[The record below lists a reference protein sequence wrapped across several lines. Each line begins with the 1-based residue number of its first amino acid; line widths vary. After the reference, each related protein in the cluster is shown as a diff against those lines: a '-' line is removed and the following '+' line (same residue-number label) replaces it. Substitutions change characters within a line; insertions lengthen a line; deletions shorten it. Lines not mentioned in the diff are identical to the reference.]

1 MVMALVL
8 TVKDLPVEE
17 RPRERLAQGKEVSA
31 EELIA
36 VLLGRGVVGMSVMD
50 LAKHL
55 LKQFGSLEGVVNASL
70 ADLQLVRG
78 LGPAKALQL
87 KACLEIARR
96 VIADEALIEKKRN
109 SSKAIAEPQEI
120 ARLVKPLIKDWQKEH
135 FFVVSFDVRNRVIGV
150 DLIGIGTLSA
160 NLVHPREVFGS
171 AIARHAASI
180 AVSHNHPSGDPQPS
194 EADMVVTKTLTE
206 AGKIM
211 AIALLDHIVISKS
224 HLYSF
229 RENGVL

>member
-1 MVMALVL
+1 MDQVL
-8 TVKDLPVEE
+8 TVKDLPIDE
-17 RPRERLAQGKEVSA
+17 RPRERLARGEDVSA
-31 EELIA
+31 QELLA
-36 VLLGRGVVGMSVMD
+36 VLLGRGVAGMNVID

-96 VIADEALIEKKRN
+96 VIADEALIEKKRHT
-109 SSKAIAEPQEI
+109 SKAIAEPEDI

-171 AIARHAASI
+171 AIGRHAASI

-194 EADMVVTKTLTE
+194 EADLVVTKALSE
-206 AGKIM
+206 SGKVM
-211 AIALLDHIVISKS
+211 AIALLDHVIISKS

-229 RENGVL
+229 RENGLIS

>member
-96 VIADEALIEKKRN
+96 VITDEALIEKKRN
-109 SSKAIAEPQEI
+109 ASKAIAEPQEI

-160 NLVHPREVFGS
+160 NLV
-171 AIARHAASI
+171 
-180 AVSHNHPSGDPQPS
+180 QP
-194 EADMVVTKTLTE
+194 
-206 AGKIM
+206 
-211 AIALLDHIVISKS
+211 
-224 HLYSF
+224 
-229 RENGVL
+229 